1 MVSSVVENSGP
12 SVDTTSE
19 PLSYSTMQR
28 LTPIEWGRA
37 KGPIA
42 HMSIADRG
50 PVERQRLIAWI
61 EARPGHG
68 WFYVS
73 GDTFHFGS
81 HIDATAFRTW
91 LFGQPVSA

>member
-1 MVSSVVENSGP
+1 MRCGEVRIAIDRP
-12 SVDTTSE
+12 LE
-19 PLSYSTMQR
+19 PLFDEGMQR

-42 HMSIADRG
+42 HLSLPDRG
-50 PVERQRLIAWI
+50 PIERQRIIRWL
-61 EARPGHG
+61 EARPGNS

-81 HIDATAFRTW
+81 QVEATAFRAW
-91 LFGQPVSA
+91 LFSQPLVG

>member
-1 MVSSVVENSGP
+1 MC
-12 SVDTTSE
+12 VDSDRE
-19 PLSYSTMQR
+19 PLSYNAMQR

-42 HMSIADRG
+42 HLSLSGRS
-50 PVERQRLIAWI
+50 PVERQKIIDWIA
-61 EARPGHG
+61 ARPGDG

-81 HIDATAFRTW
+81 QVDAFAFRSW
-91 LFGQPVSA
+91 LFSLPAHS